1 MSAHVASEDAF
12 GSEDAMQWVL
22 EAYRAMLPVKSVIVS
37 IKQRFCSD
45 DAHWSS
51 LEMQAKIM
59 HAVVFDPI
67 CDKFS
72 PHKTYVY
79 RFLKSY
85 MSEIE
90 AHGAEAHDDLV
101 SELMEYVVYGQL
113 GKNSL
118 SAEDMHHV
126 SFTIPTSFAPEEIAA
141 TLPSSPLVVTCRVA
155 SVFNDVGLKLWEA
168 GWFLAEYIITH
179 PAVFTDKVVL
189 ELGAGVG
196 FTGLVLAEIT
206 KPKRVLLSDYAPNV
220 MQNLRYNVEVNAS
233 RFQCPV
239 DVLTLDWD
247 TWEPS
252 VEDEELRPDI
262 LLAGDCVY
270 DVASFPSLVRVLQAF
285 LGPTTTATAAEHS
298 ARERKAIFA
307 STIRNQTTFQAFLD
321 QLAVFEITYTDITT
335 SALEQMGVKQMF
347 AYENRGQI
355 RLCELTRATK
365 CEAP

>member
-1 MSAHVASEDAF
+1 MSAHAAGEDAF
-12 GSEDAMQWVL
+12 GSEDAIQWVL
-22 EAYRAMLPVKSVIVS
+22 EAYRAMLPVKSVIAS

-51 LEMQAKIM
+51 LEMQPFWLSF
-59 HAVVFDPI
+59 VV
-67 CDKFS
+67 S
-72 PHKTYVY
+72 WRYA
-79 RFLKSY
+79 
-85 MSEIE
+85 EIE

-285 LGPTTTATAAEHS
+285 LGPTTTATAAVEHS

-365 CEAP
+365 SEAP